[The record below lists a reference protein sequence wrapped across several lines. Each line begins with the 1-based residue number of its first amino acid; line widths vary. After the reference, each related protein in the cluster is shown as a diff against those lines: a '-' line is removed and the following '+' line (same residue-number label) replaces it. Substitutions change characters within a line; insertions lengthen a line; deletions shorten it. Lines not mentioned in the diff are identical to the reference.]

1 MKKITYFILTG
12 IILGF
17 SNCKQADS
25 IYEEYIVPDGVS
37 SYPAKALD
45 ARAHSGRER
54 IEISWRNGNDPK
66 VVKARISWNNDTKW
80 VEVDISPDMDIIS
93 HIIEP
98 LAEDIYSFVI
108 RTYDAKGNVSVPVE
122 VMGAVYGEL
131 YGRSLVNRLVKSALY
146 DNDESVFQLEWNSA
160 GATEVGIEL
169 SYTDVSGSSR
179 TLPVDPSETAATISD
194 LKVGEPVFY
203 TTAYKPDSLAIDVFY
218 APKVQIPYYADI
230 TEMVLKNCEAPFELG
245 DIIGWDRFNFR
256 DLKYWTADEQI
267 QKQGA
272 TDNVSFFAFFVYNGF
287 ANFYSPLASLTNAKL
302 YQTVELEAGTYKFN
316 VFPLDVVTAWGTL
329 ADITIAANV
338 GSNLPDV
345 DNLDQALNYT
355 RRYAVSTADMFSVT
369 FNVPEKS
376 FVSIGFIVNMGEG
389 YLNFSKVELFKEF

>member
-1 MKKITYFILTG
+1 MKKIAYIVLAG
-12 IILGF
+12 IISGF
-17 SNCKQADS
+17 VSCKSLDS
-25 IYEEYIVPDGVS
+25 IYEEYIVPNGL
-37 SYPAKALD
+37 SYPAIALD
-45 ARAHSGRER
+45 AEAHPGNKR
-54 IEISWRNGNDPK
+54 IEIAWRNGADPK
-66 VVKARISWNNDTKW
+66 VTKARISWNNDTEW
-80 VEVDISPDMDIIS
+80 TEIDNITPEMDVISR
-93 HIIEP
+93 IIEP
-98 LAEDIYSFVI
+98 LEEDTYTFMI

-122 VMGAVYGEL
+122 VTGAVYGEL
-131 YGRSLVNRLVKSALY
+131 YGRSLVNRSVKSALY

-160 GATEVGIEL
+160 DATEVGIEL

-245 DIIGWDRFNFR
+245 DIIGWDRFIFR